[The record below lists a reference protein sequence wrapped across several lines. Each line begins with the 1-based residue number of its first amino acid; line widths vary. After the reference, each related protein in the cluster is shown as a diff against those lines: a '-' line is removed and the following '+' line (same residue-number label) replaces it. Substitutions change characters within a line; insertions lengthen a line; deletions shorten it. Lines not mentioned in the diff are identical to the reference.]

1 MSVRNILATHNL
13 LAISANVRES
23 AINTEQT
30 LDTCMLVA
38 MDDIINLDNSRRVTN
53 ADEAIGKEEPD
64 AIYDIGALA
73 EATFNFNKA
82 QPQHFAFI
90 MAYALGQ
97 CSSAAAGT
105 TGYKHTI
112 TPIIFDL
119 DTARSN
125 PSFTAAMRYG
135 NQVLKRLF
143 ASMFVDS
150 FTASFPKD
158 DWVKISAT
166 IKGTGKVTANVEEET
181 LSALDNATEI
191 TLAANG
197 VQGADAATRLA
208 NVHRIYAEY
217 PSTGV
222 WTEVTF
228 SAVSDATPAAI
239 TITSLGGSGA
249 SVSYKVLY
257 VPTESGWM
265 SFPSRINETP
275 LRVVQLLVNT
285 GGKWDGSS
293 ISGGRQLAAEL
304 KSLEWSFNNGITPE
318 FTPGSG
324 NLYYADRA
332 IREGRSQS
340 LSLGREFRDYI
351 YQNHI
356 DLNDTFVV
364 YMIAEGAEYE
374 SGHKYTVEV
383 VFPQVAVMTAPIG
396 VDGKRLS
403 EDLTLQVME
412 DDTYGSIVAYV
423 KNKQEKYAAAS

>member
-13 LAISANVRES
+13 LAVSANVRES
-23 AINTEQT
+23 AINTEGT

-38 MDDIINLDNSRRVTN
+38 ADDIVNLNPRRESN

-64 AIYDIGALA
+64 GIYDLGGLA
-73 EATFNFNKA
+73 EGTFNFNKA

-97 CSSAAAGT
+97 CESAAAGA

-112 TPIIFDL
+112 TPINFDL

-135 NQVLKRLF
+135 KQVLKRRF
-143 ASMFVDS
+143 ASCFVDS

-158 DWVKISAT
+158 DWVKISAA
-166 IKGTGKVTANVEEET
+166 IKATGKVTTNIYEET
-181 LSALDNATEI
+181 LAALDNAESL

-197 VQGADAATRLA
+197 VEGSSAAERLA
-208 NVHRIYAEY
+208 NMQRIIGEY
-217 PSTGV
+217 PSSGV
-222 WTEVTF
+222 WTDVAY
-228 SAVSDATPAAI
+228 SAVSAATPAVI
-239 TITSLGGSGA
+239 TIASLGGAGA
-249 SVSYKVLY
+249 SINYKLLY

-275 LRVVQLLVNT
+275 LRVVQLLINV
-285 GGKWDGSS
+285 GGKWNGSA
-293 ISGGRQLAAEL
+293 IAGGHQLAAEL
-304 KSLEWSFNNGITPE
+304 KSLEWSFANGITPE

-332 IREGRSQS
+332 IRTGREQS
-340 LSLGREFRDYI
+340 VSLGREFRDYV
-351 YQNHI
+351 YQQHI

-374 SGHKYTVEV
+374 DGHKYTVEV
-383 VFPQVAVMTAPIG
+383 VFPKVAVMSAPIG
-396 VDGKRLS
+396 VDAKRLS
-403 EDLTLQVME
+403 EDLTLQILE
-412 DDTYGSIVAYV
+412 DDTYGSVAAYV
-423 KNKQEKYAAAS
+423 KNKQQKYAAES

>member
-1 MSVRNILATHNL
+1 MSIRNILATHNL
-13 LAISANVRES
+13 LAVSANVRES

-38 MDDIINLDNSRRVTN
+38 MDDIINLNPRRESN

-64 AIYDIGALA
+64 SIYDLGGLA

-82 QPQHFAFI
+82 QPQHFAFV

-97 CSSAAAGT
+97 CSSAAAGAL
-105 TGYKHTI
+105 GYKHTI
-112 TPIIFDL
+112 TPIAFDL
-119 DTARSN
+119 DAARSN

-135 NQVLKRLF
+135 NQVLKRLL

-158 DWVKISAT
+158 DWVKISAA
-166 IKGTGKVTANVEEET
+166 IKGTGKVTTNVYEET
-181 LSALDNATEI
+181 LEALDNATSL
-191 TLAANG
+191 TLAAKG
-197 VQGADAATRLA
+197 VEGASAAERLA
-208 NVHRIYAEY
+208 NMQRIIGEY

-222 WTEVTF
+222 WADVVYSVV
-228 SAVSDATPAAI
+228 SAATPAVI
-239 TITSLGGSGA
+239 TITSLGGAGA
-249 SVSYKVLY
+249 SIDYKLLY
-257 VPTESGWM
+257 VPTETGWM

-275 LRVVQLLVNT
+275 LRVVQLLVNV

-293 ISGGRQLAAEL
+293 IAGGHQLAAEL
-304 KSLEWSFNNGITPE
+304 KSLEWAFNNGITPE

-340 LSLGREFRDYI
+340 ISLGREFRDYC
-351 YQNHI
+351 YQQHI
-356 DLNDTFVV
+356 DLNDDFVV

-383 VFPQVAVMTAPIG
+383 VFPKVAVTTAPIG
-396 VDGKRLS
+396 VDSKRLS

-412 DDTYGSIVAYV
+412 DDTYGSVVAYV
-423 KNKQEKYAAAS
+423 KNKQEKYAAES